1 MVFLKKIFIL
11 IGSLTSGGAE
21 RVASRLSAFLAESGC
36 EVVFITV
43 DGSSR
48 DFYALSPCV
57 RRVVLGRFRESN
69 SFLKF
74 ISFLRRV
81 FRLRRLII
89 KEQPY
94 AIISLMTA
102 PSIISLLASAGV
114 RVRTVVSERN
124 YPALKLVE
132 AFWSVLR
139 KILYKYADIHVAQTQ
154 GIYDW
159 LVAHAGVR
167 RAVIIPNSIAWPLDA
182 VSPLVMPDDVV
193 CRDAKVLLAVGT
205 KVHQKGFDLLLEAF
219 SALPSRFLDWRLVL
233 VGVDDSELFLGENLV
248 GRVSFV
254 SRAGNMTDWY
264 ERASVFVLSSRYE
277 GFPNVLLEA
286 MSSGCACIAFD
297 CPTGPSELIEH
308 NLNGLLVSPGDV
320 SEMTRGLSVL
330 MDDAGLRDRLGR
342 SAVSVRSEYSE
353 AEIFGRWL
361 AVLEQI

>member
-1 MVFLKKIFIL
+1 MKKIFVL

-21 RVASRLSAFLAESGC
+21 RVASRLAAFLVESGC

-43 DGSSR
+43 DDLGR
-48 DFYALSPCV
+48 DFYSLSPCV
-57 RRVVLGRFRESN
+57 RRVVLGRFREDN
-69 SFLKF
+69 SFFKLV
-74 ISFLRRV
+74 SFLRRA
-81 FRLRRLII
+81 FLLRRLMVEE
-89 KEQPY
+89 KPY
-94 AIISLMTA
+94 AVVSLMTA
-102 PSIISLLASAGV
+102 PSILALLASVGV
-114 RVRTVVSERN
+114 GVKTVVSERN
-124 YPALKLVE
+124 YPALKPVG
-132 AFWSVLR
+132 AFWGALR
-139 KILYKYADIHVAQTQ
+139 KILYKRADMHVVQTER
-154 GIYDW
+154 IYDW

-205 KVHQKGFDLLLEAF
+205 KVHQKGFDLLLEVF
-219 SALPSRFLDWRLVL
+219 SVLPSRFSDWRLVL
-233 VGVDDSELFLGENLV
+233 VGVDGSELALSEELAN
-248 GRVSFV
+248 RVHFV
-254 SRAGNMTDWY
+254 SRAGNMSDWY

-342 SAVSVRSEYSE
+342 SAVSVRSKYSE
-353 AEIFGRWL
+353 TAIFGRWL